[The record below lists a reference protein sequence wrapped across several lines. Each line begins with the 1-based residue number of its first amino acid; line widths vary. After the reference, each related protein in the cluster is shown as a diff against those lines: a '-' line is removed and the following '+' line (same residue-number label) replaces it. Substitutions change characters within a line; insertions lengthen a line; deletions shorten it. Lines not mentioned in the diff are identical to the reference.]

1 MKSIRTAE
9 KRTVRYSPQVDRGLS
24 SAQVSQRVMDG
35 LRNQS
40 VDPPSKT
47 VGQIVFTNVFTFFN
61 LVFCVLAACILI
73 TGSYHNLLFMGVVI
87 LNTAIGIFQE
97 IRAKRVLDR
106 LTLLSTPSA
115 VVVRDGAEQT
125 LPVDQL
131 VLDDIV
137 RFSAGNQICA
147 DAVVRSGQV
156 EVNESLLTGEADP
169 ILKNTG
175 DTLLSG
181 SFVVSGRCYA
191 QLDKVGADSYAAQ
204 ITAEAKKHRKVHSEM
219 MRSLTRLVQ
228 VISIL
233 LIPFS
238 LTLFF
243 KQVHMMGMTVND
255 SIISTVASAV
265 GMIPEGLYL
274 LTSVALA
281 VSVINLSRN
290 RTLVHELYCIE
301 TLARV
306 DVLCLDKTGTITEG
320 AIRVRQVIPL
330 PGHTEEELA
339 PVISAYLR
347 HSTDTNMTSQALRNR
362 FLPRNGP
369 DGAAAARPVPGSEA
383 YTVERE
389 IPFSSSRKWGAVT
402 FAGKGTYLLGAPE
415 PLLGAAYPQVRD
427 QVEAY
432 SSKGQRVLLF
442 GACDQAPSGQAA
454 APSSPVHG
462 LALLVLSDR
471 IRPEAPATFAYFKEQ
486 GVAIKVISGDNPAAV
501 SEIARQ
507 AGVEGAER
515 YVDASS
521 LATEKDLAEAAER
534 YTVFGRVTPQQ
545 KRTLIRCLKSSG
557 HTVAMTGDG
566 VNDVLAL
573 KDADCSIAMASGSD
587 AASHVSQLVLL
598 DSNFASMPK
607 IVGEGRRV
615 INNIERSASLFL
627 VKNIFSFLVSFVLL
641 FAVLP
646 YPFMPIQ
653 LTLISALTIGIPSFV
668 LALEPTYRR
677 IKGHFIENVL
687 LRALPGGL
695 TDACCI
701 LGLMITGPLVGLNTD
716 QISMCCTI
724 LAGLTGLLV
733 MVLTCY
739 PFNWIRGALCIVMGL
754 AFAGAVVALYLLD
767 LAVSPGLYGWLLTGG
782 FALLM
787 PLIMW
792 GFTCLFRWIKRVF
805 FRHLA

>member
-1 MKSIRTAE
+1 MMKPSTHTE
-9 KRTVRYSPQVDRGLS
+9 KPAIRYSPPVEQGLS
-24 SAQVSQRVMDG
+24 AAQAEERVRDG
-35 LRNQS
+35 YRNLS

-47 VGQIVFTNVFTFFN
+47 VGQIIFTNVFTFFN
-61 LVFCVLAACILI
+61 LVFCVLAACILF
-73 TGSYHNLLFMGVVI
+73 TGSYHNLLFMGVVV

-97 IRAKRVLDR
+97 IRAKRVLDK

-115 VVVRDGAEQT
+115 TAVRGGTEQT
-125 LPVDQL
+125 LPVDEL

-137 RFSAGNQICA
+137 RFSAGNQVCA
-147 DAVVRSGQV
+147 DALVRSGQV

-169 ILKNTG
+169 IVKNPG

-181 SFVVSGRCYA
+181 SFVISGQCYA
-191 QLDKVGADSYAAQ
+191 QLDKVGADSYAARL
-204 ITAEAKKHRKVHSEM
+204 TAEAKKHRKVRSEM
-219 MRSLTRLVQ
+219 MHSLTRLVQ

-233 LIPFS
+233 LVPFA
-238 LTLFF
+238 LILFF
-243 KQVHMMGMTVND
+243 KQVHMMDMTVND
-255 SIISTVASAV
+255 SIVSTVAAAV

-320 AIRVRQVIPL
+320 AMQVHEVVPL
-330 PGHTEEELA
+330 AGIGESSLTPIIG
-339 PVISAYLR
+339 AYLR
-347 HSTDTNMTSQALRNR
+347 HSTDNNVTSQALRER
-362 FLPRNGP
+362 FLPGSRPGQDPSGRKNGS
-369 DGAAAARPVPGSEA
+369 VA

-389 IPFSSSRKWGAVT
+389 IPFSSARKWGAVA

-415 PLLGAAYPQVRD
+415 CILGSAYAPLRR
-427 QVEAY
+427 QVESY
-432 SSKGQRVLLF
+432 SAKGQRVLLF
-442 GACDQAPSGQAA
+442 ASYEGPLSPDAPLTG
-454 APSSPVHG
+454 PVRP

-471 IRPEAPATFAYFKEQ
+471 IRQSAPATFAYFKEQ

-507 AGVEGAER
+507 AGVEGADR
-515 YVDASS
+515 YVDAATLTTDRE
-521 LATEKDLAEAAER
+521 LARAAAE

-545 KRTLIRCLKSSG
+545 KRALIRSLKEAG

-573 KDADCSIAMASGSD
+573 KDADCSIAMAAGSD

-598 DSNFASMPK
+598 DSDFSAMPK

-646 YPFMPIQ
+646 YPFIPIQ

-677 IKGHFIENVL
+677 IKGHFMENVL

-695 TDACCI
+695 TDAFCI
-701 LGLMITGPLVGLNTD
+701 LGALAAGTLLGLSTD

-724 LAGLTGLLV
+724 LVGLTGLLV
-733 MVLTCY
+733 MVLTCR
-739 PFNWIRGALCIVMGL
+739 PFNWIRRLLCMAMSV

-767 LAVSPGLYGWLLTGG
+767 LAAPLGLAGWLLTAG

-787 PLIMW
+787 PLVMW
-792 GFTCLFRWIKRVF
+792 GLTNLFRWIKKAF